1 MKIMEKKRVFVF
13 FFIMSIGVIAAQ
25 EQKFGQ
31 YFGTGYNT
39 IINADR
45 VNVLS
50 HPSLSG
56 DLLFQVNKN
65 ARVLIIG
72 VSKEQSFIDNH
83 YGNWLKIMVN
93 ENHHYREGWVFGK
106 YVDYLNDIVPSEIK
120 ILELLPQRRRAR
132 PKVNRFISSQW
143 DRKNYYVLS
152 A

>member
-1 MKIMEKKRVFVF
+1 MEKKLIFVL
-13 FFIMSIGVIAAQ
+13 FFILSIGVIAAQ
-25 EQKFGQ
+25 EQKFAQ

-50 HPSLSG
+50 YPSLSG

-83 YGNWLKIMVN
+83 
-93 ENHHYREGWVFGK
+93 
-106 YVDYLNDIVPSEIK
+106 
-120 ILELLPQRRRAR
+120 
-132 PKVNRFISSQW
+132 
-143 DRKNYYVLS
+143 
-152 A
+152 

>member
-1 MKIMEKKRVFVF
+1 MKIMEKKPVFVF
-13 FFIMSIGVIAAQ
+13 FFIIIIEVIVAQ
-25 EQKFGQ
+25 EQRFAQ

-50 HPSLSG
+50 YPSLSG

-83 YGNWLKIMVN
+83 
-93 ENHHYREGWVFGK
+93 
-106 YVDYLNDIVPSEIK
+106 
-120 ILELLPQRRRAR
+120 
-132 PKVNRFISSQW
+132 
-143 DRKNYYVLS
+143 
-152 A
+152 